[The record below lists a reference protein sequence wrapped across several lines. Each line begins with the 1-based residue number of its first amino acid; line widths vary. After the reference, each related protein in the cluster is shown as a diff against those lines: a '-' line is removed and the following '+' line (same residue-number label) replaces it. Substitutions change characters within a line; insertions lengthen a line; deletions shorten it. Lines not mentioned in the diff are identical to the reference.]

1 MIVAVVGAFIDDA
14 VDRFLDQPSPARQW
28 VGREVYIDKS
38 LQHRGAVIRRDP
50 KRRYPALVGKLK
62 QGRSAGPERVMPQPS
77 GTGSSANGAEKSIT
91 DTLVDA
97 PATSTL
103 TRAGERVTPYATA
116 AAARIIRAV
125 IQYRRVLTLRRRVL
139 ALITRNPYSAQEAGV
154 GVMYPPTA
162 AAGLFARG
170 QDGPAAAPAQDCRR
184 FRHGCW
190 QAPVRAAPRALPNRG
205 SCFTA
210 R

>member
-103 TRAGERVTPYATA
+103 TRAGGRGTPYATA
-116 AAARIIRAV
+116 VARIIRAV
-125 IQYRRVLTLRRRVL
+125 IQYRRILTLRRRVL

-154 GVMYPPTA
+154 SVMYPPTA
-162 AAGLFARG
+162 AAGFFARV
-170 QDGPAAAPAQDCRR
+170 QDGAAAAPAQDCRR
-184 FRHGCW
+184 LRYSCW
-190 QAPVRAAPRALPNRG
+190 QAPVRAAHRALSNRG
-205 SCFTA
+205 SCFAA